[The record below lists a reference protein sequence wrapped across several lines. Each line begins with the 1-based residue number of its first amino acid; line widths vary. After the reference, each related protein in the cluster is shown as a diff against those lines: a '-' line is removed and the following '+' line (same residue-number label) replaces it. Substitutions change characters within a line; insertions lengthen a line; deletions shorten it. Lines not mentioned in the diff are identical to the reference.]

1 MLIHSQV
8 QNCELYAFGRIGNE
22 SMGLRFEWGEVGD
35 GPEFG
40 IWFNSF
46 QECNTTRTL
55 NSEVSWAGVRVQTL
69 WVFLINDISVLLG
82 NFPQTIA
89 LSVEIL

>member
-1 MLIHSQV
+1 
-8 QNCELYAFGRIGNE
+8 
-22 SMGLRFEWGEVGD
+22 MGLRFEWGEVGD

-55 NSEVSWAGVRVQTL
+55 NSEVSWVGAGVRVHTL

-89 LSVEIL
+89 LSVGIL